1 MQKYQLSF
9 AKVNILS
16 EHIAEVIVGQDVV
29 ISLEMS
35 EEFDDFLTRFFS
47 DNFAL
52 LINKINE
59 YDFSF
64 EAKLSVASHENL
76 AAIAVVTYD
85 NQSKAS
91 VGKIAAIRQRDGWNL
106 KVFDGL
112 NLGWQE
118 GLDWLQ
124 GELNSE
130 VLNNSLV
137 KT

>member
-35 EEFDDFLTRFFS
+35 EEFDGFLTKIFS
-47 DNFAL
+47 NNFAL

-76 AAIAVVTYD
+76 AAIAVVTYN

-91 VGKIAAIRQRDGWNL
+91 VSKIAAIRQRDGWNL

>member
-9 AKVNILS
+9 AKVNVLN

-35 EEFDDFLTRFFS
+35 EEYDDFLTKTFS
-47 DNFAL
+47 NNFAL

-85 NQSKAS
+85 KQSKAS
-91 VGKIAAIRQRDGWNL
+91 VGQIAAIRQRDGWNL

-124 GELNSE
+124 DELNSE
-130 VLNNSLV
+130 VLNN
-137 KT
+137 

>member
-9 AKVNILS
+9 AKINVLT

-35 EEFDDFLTRFFS
+35 EEYDDFLTNIFS
-47 DNFAL
+47 NNFAL
-52 LINKINE
+52 LINKINQ

-64 EAKLSVASHENL
+64 EAKLSVASHHNL

-85 NQSKAS
+85 NESKKS
-91 VGKIAAIRQRDGWNL
+91 VGEISAIRQRDGWNL

-118 GLDWLQ
+118 GLDWLH
-124 GELNSE
+124 GELSSE
-130 VLNNSLV
+130 ALNIG
-137 KT
+137 

>member
-35 EEFDDFLTRFFS
+35 EGFDDFLTRFFS

>member
-35 EEFDDFLTRFFS
+35 EEFDYFLTRFFS

>member
-35 EEFDDFLTRFFS
+35 EEFDGFLTKIFS
-47 DNFAL
+47 NNFAL

-76 AAIAVVTYD
+76 AAISVVTYD